1 MHNVLLFLIY
11 KFVWPSSRPLIQI
24 LKHWYTYVYTCIYKK
39 SISRKIKFKKKNG
52 SLDYDSDVLCK
63 SFKEKRNKV
72 VQNLHEVL
80 IAYTLTSA
88 KRFL

>member
-1 MHNVLLFLIY
+1 MYIHAYIKN
-11 KFVWPSSRPLIQI
+11 
-24 LKHWYTYVYTCIYKK
+24 
-39 SISRKIKFKKKNG
+39 ISRKIKFKKKNR

-63 SFKEKRNKV
+63 SIKEKRNKV
-72 VQNLHEVL
+72 VQNMHEVL

>member
-1 MHNVLLFLIY
+1 MYIHAYIKKHFAKDY
-11 KFVWPSSRPLIQI
+11 KFE
-24 LKHWYTYVYTCIYKK
+24 
-39 SISRKIKFKKKNG
+39 KKNR

>member
-11 KFVWPSSRPLIQI
+11 KFVWPSSTPLIEI

-39 SISRKIKFKKKNG
+39 PSRERLSLKKKNR

-63 SFKEKRNKV
+63 SIKEKRNKV

>member
-1 MHNVLLFLIY
+1 MYIHAYI
-11 KFVWPSSRPLIQI
+11 KKTSRERLS
-24 LKHWYTYVYTCIYKK
+24 L
-39 SISRKIKFKKKNG
+39 KKKFHFKFR

>member
-1 MHNVLLFLIY
+1 MYIHAYI
-11 KFVWPSSRPLIQI
+11 KKTSRERLS
-24 LKHWYTYVYTCIYKK
+24 L
-39 SISRKIKFKKKNG
+39 KKKNR

-63 SFKEKRNKV
+63 SIKEKRNKV